1 MMITIVIYKHQ
12 QKQLIF
18 KAVISEVSFLDL
30 TWYQSQNS
38 QVRYMSSSL
47 QPCLG
52 HWSGSKQQ
60 REDGVCWFLCRVGT
74 KSRVRLR
81 FDLLNVTKLFLLGLL
96 F

>member
-1 MMITIVIYKHQ
+1 MMIIIVKYKHQ

-30 TWYQSQNS
+30 MRYQSQSS
-38 QVRYMSSSL
+38 QAHYVSSSL

-52 HWSGSKQQ
+52 RWSGSNQQ
-60 REDGVCWFLCRVGT
+60 REDGICWLLCRVGT